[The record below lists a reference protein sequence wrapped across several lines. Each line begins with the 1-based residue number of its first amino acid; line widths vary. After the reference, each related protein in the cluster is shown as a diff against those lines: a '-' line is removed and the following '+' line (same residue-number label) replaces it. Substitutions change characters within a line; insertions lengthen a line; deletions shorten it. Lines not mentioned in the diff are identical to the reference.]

1 MGEKKKYRRFDWTAE
16 KEMRLAELFHKMLP
30 PSKIAE
36 ELGVTAASVDS
47 RVRKLGLTRPRK
59 HPAYIVPDGF
69 EERAKEMNITQLA
82 RYYERG
88 RDTICKWLRER
99 NIAQHEDLGKRGKAI
114 PKNFDKIAPNMT
126 RSDMAKLY
134 NCDLRTIRGWLE
146 DTGITPLTPEEKRM
160 REPVKAE
167 NILKKIA
174 HEQPRREFKSHERLI
189 AAEAAHYLRR
199 THVNVHRA
207 DIQMFENSS
216 HTWGD
221 VHEIPH
227 RGINQYFVSGKGVMW
242 LDDLINYAEVKGFK
256 VKELI

>member
-16 KEMRLAELFHKMLP
+16 KELRLGELFHQMLP

-47 RVRKLGLTRPRK
+47 RVRKLGLTRPKK
-59 HPAYIVPDGF
+59 HPAYIVPDDF
-69 EERAKEMNITQLA
+69 EERAKTMNITQLA

-88 RDTICKWLRER
+88 RDTIAKWFKIK
-99 NIAQHEDLGKRGKAI
+99 NIECDENLAKRGKAI
-114 PKNFDKIAPNMT
+114 PKSFETMVPNLT
-126 RSDMAKLY
+126 RSDLAKFY
-134 NCDLRTIRGWLE
+134 NSDLRTIRGWLE
-146 DTGITPLTPEEKRM
+146 ETGLTPLTPEEKRM

-207 DIQMFENSS
+207 DIQMYENSS

-242 LDDLINYAEVKGFK
+242 LDDLVAYAETKGFK